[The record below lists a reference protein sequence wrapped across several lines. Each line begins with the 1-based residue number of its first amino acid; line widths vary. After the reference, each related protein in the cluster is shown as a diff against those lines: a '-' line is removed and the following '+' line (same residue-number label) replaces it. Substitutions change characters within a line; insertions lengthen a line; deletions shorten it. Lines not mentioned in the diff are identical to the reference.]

1 MSEDAR
7 DPAHAESSPPG
18 EVRALVRDLLFTS
31 RITAA
36 ARAANVPL
44 AIVRNP
50 ADLAPTPAR
59 RLLVD
64 LNLPGA
70 IEAAAE
76 WKRLT
81 ARPVTGF
88 VSHVDTDTITRARAA
103 GLDQVLARSRFVE
116 MLPDL
121 LA

>member
-1 MSEDAR
+1 MTEDAP
-7 DPAHAESSPPG
+7 DPAHTEADATAEI
-18 EVRALVRDLLFTS
+18 RAIVRDLLFSS
-31 RITAA
+31 RITAT

-44 AIVRNP
+44 SVVRNP
-50 ADLAPTPAR
+50 AELPPTPAR

-70 IEAAAE
+70 LEAAAE

-81 ARPVTGF
+81 ACPVTGF
-88 VSHVDTDTITRARAA
+88 VSHVDTDTISRARAA
-103 GLDQVLARSRFVE
+103 GLDQVLPRSRFVE
-116 MLPDL
+116 ILPDL